1 MRACPYCAEQ
11 IQDAAILCRFC
22 GRDVHPISESEPP
35 ATANAKPR
43 LPQQRWYAVD
53 ERIKPSKTQVEPG
66 KRPTIWAKIGG
77 ALEALGPSELRPAR
91 PGHPEIM
98 VREYPSVREYRADV
112 ARLLPA
118 GWVIRRQVDRADE
131 PGTPR
136 TPTTDTLS
144 RVRSLFGSTPTQ
156 ESIVVTWV
164 RESTGEGTA

>member
-1 MRACPYCAEQ
+1 VRACPYCAEQ

-22 GRDVHPISESEPP
+22 GRDVPPVSESEPP
-35 ATANAKPR
+35 ATQAKPR

-53 ERIKPSKTQVEPG
+53 ERIKPSKTQVGPE

-77 ALEALGPSELRPAR
+77 ALEAFGPSELRPAR

-98 VREYPSVREYRADV
+98 VREYSNVQEYRADV

-118 GWVIRRQVDRADE
+118 GWVIRRQTDRADE
-131 PGTPR
+131 LGTPR

-144 RVRSLFGSTPTQ
+144 KVRSFFGSSPTQ
-156 ESIVVTWV
+156 ASIVVTWV
-164 RESTGEGTA
+164 RDPKGEGTA